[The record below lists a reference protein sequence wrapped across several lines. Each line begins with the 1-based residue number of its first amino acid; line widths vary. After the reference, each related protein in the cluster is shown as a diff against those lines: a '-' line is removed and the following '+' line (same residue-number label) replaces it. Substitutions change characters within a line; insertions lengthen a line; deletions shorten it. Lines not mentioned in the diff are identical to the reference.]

1 MGSLG
6 QIRADME
13 RNEIEVTS
21 FVTREKEIIRLEA
34 PPEWHGG
41 GDEGI
46 MQDFVRLVRQNG
58 QEAGL
63 TSASISV
70 ESHLMALAAET
81 SRLETRSVRYNY
93 HMHSCYSDATNTPE
107 ELVEFAIEHGIKSTA
122 LTDHDTVD
130 GVDAFMSVAAGA
142 DLEAIPGVEISSR
155 IGQKFVHILGYGID
169 IKNVELLD
177 LLDTLTEEA
186 TDYTKNVFVK
196 NVAEK

>member
-1 MGSLG
+1 MTIELARHGVKRLCSSLNELSIVG
-6 QIRADME
+6 EDWIQME
-13 RNEIEVTS
+13 
-21 FVTREKEIIRLEA
+21 
-34 PPEWHGG
+34 
-41 GDEGI
+41 
-46 MQDFVRLVRQNG
+46 
-58 QEAGL
+58 
-63 TSASISV
+63 
-70 ESHLMALAAET
+70 
-81 SRLETRSVRYNY
+81 RSVRYNY

-186 TDYTKNVFVK
+186 TDYTKNVFV
-196 NVAEK
+196 NM

>member
-46 MQDFVRLVRQNG
+46 MQDFVRLVRQ
-58 QEAGL
+58 EAGL

-70 ESHLMALAAET
+70 ESHLMAFAAET
-81 SRLETRSVRYNY
+81 SRYRLHKECFCKTCS
-93 HMHSCYSDATNTPE
+93 
-107 ELVEFAIEHGIKSTA
+107 
-122 LTDHDTVD
+122 
-130 GVDAFMSVAAGA
+130 
-142 DLEAIPGVEISSR
+142 
-155 IGQKFVHILGYGID
+155 
-169 IKNVELLD
+169 
-177 LLDTLTEEA
+177 
-186 TDYTKNVFVK
+186 
-196 NVAEK
+196 

>member
-1 MGSLG
+1 MTLSTVRDSHGKKVLGSSSRTGEQYASGACGTTNEVTVAFTMSAFTFEGGRSLKLMGSLG

-46 MQDFVRLVRQNG
+46 MQDIVRLVRQNG

-70 ESHLMALAAET
+70 ESHLMAFAAET
-81 SRLETRSVRYNY
+81 SRMENRDEGWIV
-93 HMHSCYSDATNTPE
+93 
-107 ELVEFAIEHGIKSTA
+107 
-122 LTDHDTVD
+122 
-130 GVDAFMSVAAGA
+130 
-142 DLEAIPGVEISSR
+142 
-155 IGQKFVHILGYGID
+155 
-169 IKNVELLD
+169 
-177 LLDTLTEEA
+177 
-186 TDYTKNVFVK
+186 
-196 NVAEK
+196 